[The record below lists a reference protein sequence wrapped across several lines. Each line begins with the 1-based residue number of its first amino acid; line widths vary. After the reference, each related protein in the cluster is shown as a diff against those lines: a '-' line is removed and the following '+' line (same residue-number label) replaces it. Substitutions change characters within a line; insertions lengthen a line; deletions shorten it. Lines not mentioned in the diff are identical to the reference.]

1 MTRKKYSDEEKQQII
16 NEAKESGNICA
27 TAKKYS
33 IADSSIH
40 GWMKGKK
47 KISVSKD
54 KNLFQEN
61 KILKNQLADA
71 RLENSVLKD
80 LVKKTVQVWSQDDQQ
95 LMNTSPSNIQKR
107 KY

>member
-1 MTRKKYSDEEKQQII
+1 MARKTYSDQEKQKII
-16 NEAKESGNICA
+16 NEAKESGNISA

-40 GWMKGKK
+40 GWLKK
-47 KISVSKD
+47 RSNSNAKPI
-54 KNLFQEN
+54 KNLHQE
-61 KILKNQLADA
+61 IRSLKLQLADA

-80 LVKKTVQVWSQDDQQ
+80 LVKKTVQVWSQEDQQ
-95 LMNTSPSNIQKR
+95 LMSTSPSNIQKR

>member
-40 GWMKGKK
+40 GWLKK
-47 KISVSKD
+47 NTASKPAR
-54 KNLFQEN
+54 NLNNE
-61 KILKNQLADA
+61 IRLLKLQLADA
-71 RLENSVLKD
+71 QLENSVLKD
-80 LVKKTVQVWSQDDQQ
+80 LVKKTVQVWSQEDQR
-95 LMNTSPSNIQKR
+95 LMSISPNNIQKR